1 MSILFY
7 IEWEKCNGLYGAED
21 MSIEPWN
28 NGEGAPLC
36 RESLLI
42 YLHGISYFIRKGYH
56 PFPAFRRGRVRA
68 EPDNGSRDWSL
79 AGP

>member
-1 MSILFY
+1 
-7 IEWEKCNGLYGAED
+7 

-56 PFPAFRRGRVRA
+56 PFPASGEDGFGQSPIMGQGTGPLRVLRA
-68 EPDNGSRDWSL
+68 EP
-79 AGP
+79 